1 MCNSC
6 GLCSDGLAF
15 ILMVICNFG
24 CLLAYIHRFYTY
36 FWFAGYQ
43 AWFGRF
49 HLLWP
54 ELTFNQSIANAI
66 IAVLY

>member
-24 CLLAYIHRFYTY
+24 GWLAYIHRFYTY
-36 FWFAGYQ
+36 VLFAGYQ

-49 HLLWP
+49 HLL
-54 ELTFNQSIANAI
+54 
-66 IAVLY
+66 

>member
-1 MCNSC
+1 MCNSY

-36 FWFAGYQ
+36 FWFAGLPGVV
-43 AWFGRF
+43 WSFSPIVTRID
-49 HLLWP
+49 L
-54 ELTFNQSIANAI
+54 
-66 IAVLY
+66 